1 MSSASEYEPLLSNTG
16 TTDDSLSKA
25 EDLSKLQPCA
35 NFLLESE
42 PNKWYKGE
50 IRKNNDTSKQKTTWG
65 KMGSKFKHLL
75 KTTGISEEFS
85 KFISYKFDH
94 TINGT
99 PRTFCITFRKQPNTS
114 KYYNNLGGIDTVFHI
129 RLSLIEKN
137 EDIENFERET
147 GEVLVDN
154 SVVKLGAETPIK
166 CMGSESLII
175 EAEILGKYR
184 ENGIKIP
191 TQQNAEFSSI
201 TSGQTLD
208 QVAVVRNMR
217 VMPETIPPNQYK
229 YFFDAHIIKHMG
241 SLGSILVNHCKNP
254 NGSPVS
260 SGGGATRRHTRLTR
274 RRKGVFKRK
283 GKKSYK
289 KKKYGKTK
297 KSRRF
302 RRSGRSRR

>member
-1 MSSASEYEPLLSNTG
+1 MSNMSTASTASEYEPLLSNTG

-25 EDLSKLQPCA
+25 EDLSKPQPCA
-35 NFLLESE
+35 NFLLKSQ
-42 PNKWYKGE
+42 KDVWYKGE

-94 TINGT
+94 IINGT

-114 KYYNNLGGIDTVFHI
+114 KLYNNLGGIDTVFHI
-129 RLSLIEKN
+129 RLSLIEKDN
-137 EDIENFERET
+137 SKTEQRET
-147 GEVLVDN
+147 GVED
-154 SVVKLGAETPIK
+154 ETPIK
-166 CMGSESLII
+166 CTGSESLII

-208 QVAVVRNMR
+208 QVAVVRGMHEI
-217 VMPETIPPNQYK
+217 PENAPNQYK
-229 YFFDAHIIKHMG
+229 DFFNAHIKEKMG
-241 SLGSILVNHCKNP
+241 SLGSILVNHCDNR
-254 NGSPVS
+254 NSSPVS
-260 SGGGATRRHTRLTR
+260 PGGGATRRHTRLTR